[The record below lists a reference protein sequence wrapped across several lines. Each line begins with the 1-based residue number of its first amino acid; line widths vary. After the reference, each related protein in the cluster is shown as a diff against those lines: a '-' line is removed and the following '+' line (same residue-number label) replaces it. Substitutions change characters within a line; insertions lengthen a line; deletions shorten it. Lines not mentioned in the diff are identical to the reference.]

1 MDLTRHL
8 REYQVLLPGDAMQ
21 EQELELQ
28 APPEG
33 DHRGRLIEVVIAFPK
48 KITTYH
54 DLPSGNL
61 T

>member
-1 MDLTRHL
+1 
-8 REYQVLLPGDAMQ
+8 VLAGDAMQ

-48 KITTYH
+48 KNTTYH
-54 DLPSGNL
+54 DLSMYRFSAAV
-61 T
+61 